1 MLTSRQTKEDPAV
14 QAVIIE
20 DLELRPG
27 DSSLFTGLNLSL
39 DAGEKVVLT
48 APSGFGKSTLLRCL
62 LGFVPIVSGTIHIF
76 GSLLTPRLAWQLRT
90 RMAYVDQEPDLGEN
104 SVDRFLAQPFS
115 YKMNKHLRPDAD
127 RIRALMSQL
136 HLPHSLLSKKAT
148 TLSGGEKQ
156 RVALIGALLL
166 NRDLL
171 LMDEPTSALDQET
184 AGAVAQLL
192 ITMKG
197 LTVLAISHDRSLVDM
212 FDRSV
217 DLTNISRR
225 PG

>member
-1 MLTSRQTKEDPAV
+1 MVTSHQTKEDPAMK
-14 QAVIIE
+14 AILIE

-27 DSSLFTGLNLSL
+27 DSSLFSGLNLSL
-39 DAGEKVVLT
+39 DPGEKVVLT

-62 LGFVPIVSGTIHIF
+62 LGFVPVVSGTIHIF
-76 GSLLTPRLAWQLRT
+76 GSLLTPHLAWQLRA

-104 SVDRFLAQPFS
+104 SVDSFLAQPFS
-115 YKMNKHLRPDAD
+115 YKMNQHLQPDSD
-127 RIRALMSQL
+127 RIRSLMSQL
-136 HLPHSLLSKKAT
+136 HLPHSLLDKKVT

-184 AGAVAQLL
+184 ACAVAHLL
-192 ITMKG
+192 NTMKE
-197 LTVLAISHDRSLVDM
+197 LSVLAISHDRSLVNA
-212 FDRSV
+212 FDRTL
-217 DLTNISRR
+217 DLIKITRR
-225 PG
+225 AG